1 MSDLPITALH
11 HAGIWTTNFD
21 GMVDFYCRIFKFHV
35 SDKGRYPDG
44 NRVIFLT
51 LDPNAHHTF
60 VIGEGRP
67 AGSPST
73 VNQLSFRTDS
83 LTSVRRYWEAVTRE
97 KVERF
102 VTVTHGNA
110 WSIYFWDPEDNRVEI
125 FADTPWHVP
134 QPCRAAIDFAKQ
146 SDAEIFEFTRKTAE
160 ERAGFRPFAAWRK
173 ETAATMGLDDW
184 PLIED

>member
-1 MSDLPITALH
+1 M
-11 HAGIWTTNFD
+11 
-21 GMVDFYCRIFKFHV
+21 
-35 SDKGRYPDG
+35 
-44 NRVIFLT
+44 
-51 LDPNAHHTF
+51 
-60 VIGEGRP
+60 
-67 AGSPST
+67 
-73 VNQLSFRTDS
+73 
-83 LTSVRRYWEAVTRE
+83 RRYWEAVTRE

-146 SDAEIFEFTRKTAE
+146 SDAEIFDFTRKMVE
-160 ERAGFRPFAAWRK
+160 ERAGFRPFAEWRK
-173 ETAATMGLDDW
+173 ETAHAMGLDDW